1 MFCVVIFFLD
11 LSTYVSVC
19 VSVFFF
25 GIWILMLVW
34 EYGTSWYMSIWGMDR
49 KVFFSF
55 MEVFSLVCIGIGMLY
70 VCVCV

>member
-1 MFCVVIFFLD
+1 
-11 LSTYVSVC
+11 
-19 VSVFFF
+19 
-25 GIWILMLVW
+25 MLVW

-49 KVFFSF
+49 KMFFSF